1 MPATCA
7 RNGRHADSHFGAV
20 VALLAATAA
29 VLYARQLFFG
39 QTFVLRDHLVYTWPE
54 RKILSDALRAG
65 RIPEWNDLI
74 GFGTEF
80 ASSSANGVTY
90 PPLWLVALLPL
101 PWSMDVVIALH
112 VLLAGVGTARF
123 ARRLGAGT
131 LGAALA
137 GAAFMSCGY
146 VASIA
151 PNKVFIGT
159 AWIPWIAWAADRL
172 GAAAERRDRANAAAV
187 LAAVVAT
194 QLLAG
199 DPAACITSA
208 VVGTTVV
215 LARSERRRD
224 ALLWFGATYV
234 PALLLAAAGVLPG
247 IALLPQTTRGTLDL
261 WDANLWSLHPWRLVE
276 IVWPGFLG
284 APTDARLNLAELVAA
299 SGKDLLEPG
308 WSMSLFVGAP
318 ILALAVVAALDKSK
332 RLRGLWIGVIVL
344 VLLAMGQYTP
354 LDPMLRTVFPPER
367 IIRYPEK
374 HVIGAVC
381 LVCALA
387 GAGLSEAARAARP
400 IPWIFG
406 AALGCLVL
414 PLTLVSVLWPAL
426 ASWLGG
432 AGALMVPP
440 VDVEGAMALSL
451 RSGVVG
457 VASAAMTSWLLV
469 GSSWRSSAVLAV
481 AVHVLHAAW
490 EGWTITPVTPAREVA
505 NPPKLLRAAPPSSVP
520 PPRIFRAPAMDAAVP
535 PEDQA
540 VYRHETLLLDGAA
553 RFGYAAVPGFEGWR
567 HRDEARF
574 WSQAAHMPLRSFLT
588 MFAIEAV
595 ALPTALRERV
605 RPRDRASPET
615 LLADLELAS
624 GTEPPRSD
632 SSFSW
637 TLVRSEAVRPRA
649 FVAPRWKWVAPGA
662 ALETLVSTGR
672 GDDPGLVVLTGEGLP
687 SPPERAE
694 LPLSPCSIAS
704 YVPEHV
710 VVQCDSPEGGYATLL
725 DENASGWT
733 ATVDGVPAPIATAD
747 LLLRAVAVER
757 GRHRVEFTYR
767 APLLRTGVALSVCSW
782 AIWIAFFWRRRTSA
796 SSAGGELATESA
808 TAPAAPQGTARR
820 SG

>member
-7 RNGRHADSHFGAV
+7 RTGRDAQSHFGAV
-20 VALLAATAA
+20 IAFLVAAVA

-54 RKILSDALRAG
+54 RKILADALRAG

-80 ASSSANGVTY
+80 ASTSANGVTY
-90 PPLWLVALLPL
+90 PPLWLIAIFPL
-101 PWSMDVVIALH
+101 PWSMDAVIALH
-112 VLLAGVGTARF
+112 VLLAGVGTALF
-123 ARRLGAGT
+123 ARRLGAGR

-159 AWIPWIAWAADRL
+159 AWLPWIAWAADRV
-172 GAAAERRDRANAAAV
+172 AAATERRARINAAAV
-187 LAAVVAT
+187 LAAVVAA

-208 VVGTTVV
+208 LVAATVV
-215 LARSERRRD
+215 LARSERRRE

-234 PALLLAAAGVLPG
+234 PALLLAGAGVLPG
-247 IALLPQTTRGTLDL
+247 IALLPHTTRGTLDL

-276 IVWPGFLG
+276 LVWPCFLG
-284 APTDARLNLAELVAA
+284 APADARLNLAELLAA
-299 SGKDLLEPG
+299 SGRNLLEPS

-318 ILALAVVAALDKSK
+318 ILALAVVAALDRRKH
-332 RLRGLWIGVIVL
+332 LRGLWIGVVLL
-344 VLLAMGQYTP
+344 VLLAMGEHTP
-354 LDPMLRTVFPPER
+354 LDPILRTVFPPER

-387 GAGLSEAARAARP
+387 GAGLTEAARAVRA

-406 AALGCLVL
+406 VALGALVL

-426 ASWLGG
+426 ASWLGS
-432 AGALMVPP
+432 AGAVMVPQL
-440 VDVEGAMALSL
+440 DVEGAMALSL
-451 RSGVVG
+451 RSGVVS
-457 VASAAMTSWLLV
+457 VASAAITSWLLV
-469 GSSWRSSAVLAV
+469 GSSWRSSGALAV

-490 EGWTITPVTPAREVA
+490 EGWTITPVTPARAVA
-505 NPPKLLRAAPPSSVP
+505 SPPKLLRAAPPPTAP
-520 PPRIFRAPAMDAAVP
+520 PPRVFRPPAMDAAVP
-535 PEDQA
+535 PDDQA

-567 HRDEARF
+567 HREEARF

-595 ALPTALRERV
+595 ALPTAVRERV
-605 RPRDRASPET
+605 LPRDRAPPQM

-624 GTEPPRSD
+624 AAKPPGSD
-632 SSFSW
+632 GNVSW
-637 TLVRSEAVRPRA
+637 TLVRTEGVRPRA
-649 FVAPRWKWVAPGA
+649 FVAPRWRWVPPGM
-662 ALETLVSTGR
+662 ALETLVSPAR
-672 GDDPGLVVLTGEGLP
+672 GEDPGLVVLTGEGQP
-687 SPPERAE
+687 SPVEHAA

-710 VVQCDSPEGGYATLL
+710 VLQCNSREGGYATLL
-725 DENASGWT
+725 DENAPGWT
-733 ATVDGVPAPIATAD
+733 ATVDGVPVPIVTAD
-747 LLLRAVAVER
+747 MLLRAVAIDK
-757 GRHRVEFTYR
+757 GLHRVEFRYR
-767 APLLRTGVALSVCSW
+767 APLLRPGVALSACSW
-782 AIWIAFFWRRRTSA
+782 ALWIALFWRRRASA
-796 SSAGGELATESA
+796 RPITGELAAEAA
-808 TAPAAPQGTARR
+808 TAPAIERRAARR